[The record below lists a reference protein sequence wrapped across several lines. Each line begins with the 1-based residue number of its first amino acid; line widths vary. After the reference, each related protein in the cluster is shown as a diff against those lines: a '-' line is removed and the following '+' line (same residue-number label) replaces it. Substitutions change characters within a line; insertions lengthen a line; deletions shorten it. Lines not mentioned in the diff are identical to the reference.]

1 MKVLFHGVGLFRTR
15 LGLEL
20 DSTSGGVLSWFCVF
34 ERAYAVRLQRAKS
47 KSEQAEVLYF
57 CKVLRYTVWYHHV
70 FVSLLALTR
79 CQPRLGRAPEGSLKP
94 IQSPQ
99 TIIVLQAFALALGP
113 ALRTTGGAQSA
124 TRTTTVRRTPTT
136 SAATR
141 TGASSPRTSRYRPLR
156 GPIPSPPPLLLL
168 PSRLTYGD

>member
-1 MKVLFHGVGLFRTR
+1 M
-15 LGLEL
+15 
-20 DSTSGGVLSWFCVF
+20 
-34 ERAYAVRLQRAKS
+34 RLQRAKS

-79 CQPRLGRAPEGSLKP
+79 CQPRLGRAPEGSLKL

-141 TGASSPRTSRYRPLR
+141 TGASSR
-156 GPIPSPPPLLLL
+156 GRRVIAHSAGPFLLLL
-168 PSRLTYGD
+168 LSSSSFLPASHMVTKTRSTHMSHWSAPMARPSPRTRQTIKQNKVN